1 MKKIKNFVILE
12 RKEKIASFNEYGDN
26 RISFHEMYYTIEEVR
41 QILQKAEELSKWN
54 TIMK

>member
-54 TIMK
+54 GL